1 MFEFDVNFTESNIL
15 NTCISVVYIYT
26 YIHTKC
32 MLSYSA
38 NGYSFINL
46 NIWVS
51 VIYNVAQ
58 MAITLSSLKVL
69 TALGKLACKGHY
81 NQLYIHVFYINAND
95 NERYSVVYIY
105 AIHFIIV
112 QMALTI
118 CMFGGAFDTHFMTVH
133 IAFMY

>member
-1 MFEFDVNFTESNIL
+1 MFEFDINFTESNIL
-15 NTCISVVYIYT
+15 NTCISVVYIYK

-46 NIWVS
+46 NISLS

-69 TALGKLACKGHY
+69 TALGKLACKGHLH
-81 NQLYIHVFYINAND
+81 NQLYRYMYMYVFYNNANG
-95 NERYSVVYIY
+95 NEVFDCAYMQSTLLWCKWHLQCICLEV
-105 AIHFIIV
+105 H
-112 QMALTI
+112 MASIL
-118 CMFGGAFDTHFMTVH
+118 
-133 IAFMY
+133 